1 MSMNDTY
8 QPINCDDY
16 DNLELAC
23 QHHLVLTL
31 ALKDGEQLQAKASDL
46 ISRKNIEYLVVELA
60 GNVRELRAL
69 VQSLATM
76 SEEETITMQDLPEY
90 MRAQSLQPQGAVS
103 FRQPM
108 REAVAELERNMI
120 MAALAE
126 TGSTYK
132 AARRLKVSQS
142 TIVRKAQR
150 YKIGLV
156 EVSHP

>member
-60 GNVRELRAL
+60 GNVREPRLDKIA
-69 VQSLATM
+69 
-76 SEEETITMQDLPEY
+76 
-90 MRAQSLQPQGAVS
+90 S
-103 FRQPM
+103 F
-108 REAVAELERNMI
+108 
-120 MAALAE
+120 
-126 TGSTYK
+126 
-132 AARRLKVSQS
+132 
-142 TIVRKAQR
+142 
-150 YKIGLV
+150 
-156 EVSHP
+156 SHPEIGTVVVSES